1 MPPRPVTAVAFA
13 IALSVGAFG
22 LAAATD
28 APAPL
33 ADEALT
39 AGPLAT
45 TTDTSARA
53 LMQPVADLSPQDHGH
68 FALGRNHMGAQ
79 WVFYWFEK
87 GEWGAGPTMNANA
100 CNECHVN
107 HGRGRPEVGGKGAH
121 AMVVRLSI
129 PGVGEHGGPKPHVAY
144 GDQLQTRG
152 VPGVV
157 PAEGTVDLAWD
168 TSTVAFVDGDTIEL
182 RRPRIAFR
190 EMNFGHLDDTV
201 LTSLRAAPALVGL
214 GLLDAVPDAA
224 LEALAA
230 RPAVDGIRGRV
241 NHVWDGAAHA
251 LRVGRYGHKANTPTL
266 RQQIAAAFFGDI
278 GVSSDL
284 FPEQN
289 CPGPQDVCR
298 VQMAAGKPEL
308 GQLRWNAIEYHLRH
322 TAVPARRDVDRADVR
337 RGEGLFTEARCA
349 ACHLP
354 ALETGDVPGSAALSR
369 QRIRPWTDLLLH
381 DMGDGLADGRPD
393 FEAGPRDWR
402 TAPLWGL
409 GLARTVNGEH
419 TLLHDGRARS
429 VAEAIL
435 WHGGE
440 AAASRDAFRAMDRDA
455 RAALVAFVES
465 L

>member
-1 MPPRPVTAVAFA
+1 MLAAV
-13 IALSVGAFG
+13 G
-22 LAAATD
+22 LATATD
-28 APAPL
+28 APPPL
-33 ADEALT
+33 SPEALT
-39 AGPLAT
+39 AGPMAT
-45 TTDTSARA
+45 TTERSERA
-53 LMQPVADLSPQDHGH
+53 LMQPVADLSAEGTGM
-68 FALGRNHMGAQ
+68 FTLGRNHMRAQ

-87 GEWGAGPTMNANA
+87 GEWGAGPTFNASA
-100 CNECHVN
+100 CTECHVN
-107 HGRGRPEVGGKGAH
+107 HGRGAPNVGGKAAH
-121 AMVVRLSI
+121 AMIVRLSL
-129 PGVGEHGGPKPHVAY
+129 PGVGEHGGPLPHPAY

-157 PAEGTVDLAWD
+157 PAEGIVELTWEP
-168 TSTVAFVDGDTIEL
+168 STVTLADGTAVEL

-190 EMNFGHLDDTV
+190 DLQFGHLDDTV
-201 LTSLRAAPALVGL
+201 LTSLRAAPPLVGL
-214 GLLDAVPDAA
+214 GLLDAVPDAT

-241 NHVWDGAAHA
+241 NHVHDLAARA
-251 LRVGRYGHKANTPTL
+251 TRIGRYGHKANTPNL

-298 VQMAAGKPEL
+298 IQMAAGKPEL
-308 GQLRWNAIEYHLRH
+308 GQQRWNAIEHHLRH
-322 TAVPARRDVDRADVR
+322 AAVPARRDIDRPDVR
-337 RGEGLFTEARCA
+337 RGEQLFAQAKCA

-354 ALETGDVPGSAALSR
+354 QLETGNVPGSAALSR
-369 QRIRPWTDLLLH
+369 QIVRAYTDLLLH
-381 DMGDGLADGRPD
+381 DMGEGLADGRPD

-409 GLARTVNGEH
+409 GLARTINGET

-429 VAEAIL
+429 VSEAIL

-440 AAASRDAFRAMDRDA
+440 AAVARDAFRSMDRDA

>member
-1 MPPRPVTAVAFA
+1 MSRCLSIPFALVALVCAV
-13 IALSVGAFG
+13 G
-22 LAAATD
+22 LATATD

-33 ADEALT
+33 TMDALS
-39 AGPLAT
+39 AGSAAT
-45 TTDTSARA
+45 TTDTTARA
-53 LMQPVADLSPQDHGH
+53 LMQPVADLSPEDHAR
-68 FALGRNHMGAQ
+68 FTLGRNHMSAQ

-100 CNECHVN
+100 CNECHLN
-107 HGRGRPEVGGKGAH
+107 HGRGGPVVGGQGAH
-121 AMVVRLSI
+121 AMIVRLSV
-129 PGVGEHGGPKPHVAY
+129 PGVGEHGGPKPHPAY

-157 PAEGTVDLAWD
+157 PAEGTVDLTWER
-168 TSTVAFVDGDTIEL
+168 STVAFADGDTIEL
-182 RRPRIAFR
+182 RRPRIVFR
-190 EMNFGHLDDTV
+190 ELNFGHLDDSV

-214 GLLDAVPDAA
+214 GLLDAVPDAT

-230 RPAVDGIRGRV
+230 RPADDGIRGRV
-241 NHVWDGAAHA
+241 NHVWDAAA
-251 LRVGRYGHKANTPTL
+251 KAPRVGRYGHKANTPTL

-278 GVSSDL
+278 GVSSDF

-308 GQLRWNAIEYHLRH
+308 GQVRWNAIEAHLRH
-322 TAVPARRDVDRADVR
+322 AAVPARRDVDRADVR
-337 RGEGLFTEARCA
+337 RGEALFAQAKCT

-354 ALETGDVPGSAALSR
+354 ELETGDVPGSPGLSH
-369 QRIRPWTDLLLH
+369 QRIRAWTDLLIH

-409 GLARTVNGEH
+409 GLASTINGER

-429 VAEAIL
+429 VTEAIL

-440 AAASRDAFRAMDRDA
+440 AAIARDAFRAMDRDA
-455 RAALVAFVES
+455 RAALIAFVES